1 MKNFLEILD
10 QDLTAKKIE
19 FAEFFDETNIV
30 ESRLLPEYGAFFV
43 ARGGASAPNKIV
55 FKNEREVAE
64 FQSSVSVKK
73 AKIGEF
79 KLELQT
85 AAMNDLLKAVA
96 EAESGGLSINPRGQ
110 DAARRNYAGT
120 VELWASRVNPALEHW
135 TNEGKLSAELA
146 EKIRALSAF
155 EQVSEVFKLE
165 EKEIWFSKDLSK
177 SIIYSV
183 APPGTSQ
190 HLAMLAFDVAE
201 FQDEKV
207 REILARNKWFQT
219 VVSDLPHFT
228 YLGVAE
234 KDLPKLGLKN
244 VENNGQ
250 AFWIPNI

>member
-1 MKNFLEILD
+1 MKKFLEILAE
-10 QDLTAKKIE
+10 DLTAKKIE
-19 FAEFFDETNIV
+19 FAGFFDENNIV

-43 ARGGASAPNKIV
+43 ARGDVVSPSKIV
-55 FKNEREVAE
+55 FKNEREVSE

-79 KLELQT
+79 ELELQT
-85 AAMNDLLKAVA
+85 AAMDDLLKAVA
-96 EAESGGLSINPRGQ
+96 EAESEGLSINPRGQ
-110 DAARRNYAGT
+110 DSARRNYAGT

-135 TNEGKLSAELA
+135 TNEGKMSAESA

-155 EQVSEVFKLE
+155 EQVAEIFKLE
-165 EKEIWFSKDLSK
+165 EKEIWFSKDLAK

-201 FQDEKV
+201 FQDTKV

-234 KDLPKLGLKN
+234 KDLPGLGLKN

-250 AFWIPNI
+250 VFWIPNI